1 VLQKNEPT
9 ACLHQVENNQ
19 SKTENKME
27 EIIEQYLLGQLSK
40 EEKAAF
46 ELRINTEQNL
56 AKDVKIQRELMEA
69 IKIQGLK
76 ADISNAY
83 RQVKLGKMLK
93 NAVITTLIAAVVGL
107 GIYYIAKSVSQNNEP
122 QTTGATLPSN
132 DFTID
137 NSKDTVIETTGGII
151 LHIPANAFGDIDNYE
166 LEVKEALNA
175 LDIMEAGLS
184 TMSDSNLL
192 ATAGMF
198 KITATKDGKELQL
211 ADGKE
216 ITAQVPTDEVDPD
229 IMLFDGVEDSTG
241 NINWVNPTQIKKHLI
256 NRSFDDLNFYPPG
269 YLAKVSEN
277 GYDAD
282 NKKFTDSLYWS
293 FDCGR
298 VGEEAPQESLDG
310 DLGNVNYPFSSES
323 LIYKTKNESEQRSEY
338 LRTNPFN
345 VEKSNSLLS
354 KLNREFPQLLDQLKT
369 LIDFKEP
376 TFNLKTI
383 PNYNPKL
390 NTYSKH
396 DSFLVVSTF
405 ESSLIFNYPPKIVS
419 TALSDTAAIEEARD
433 ESLKQICPASIKALQ
448 TKRFA
453 KTYIATKEFE
463 QRLQHLFQVCDE
475 ASLNVYIQNLD
486 KDISY
491 ADSIV
496 ALRIEGSKKQV
507 FERFSAQKLGNTKS
521 VSPAFAKLAAY
532 HKKKKNAYD
541 EAARKAREKVLSK
554 YAKADKKQEYRT
566 EEKQL
571 TELKDRAENYQKELK
586 TNLVEAYR
594 QAGLPYPTPIP
605 PKGTYTLTLDRTGWN
620 NLDRYVM
627 ESTSTRTSLKT
638 KYNGKDISIEYNP
651 LSVQIENEDEY
662 DFVRV
667 YLIANKLPSYQK
679 INKTGIAYK
688 EKLNELFDYDLICL
702 AQKSGDYYFYQK
714 GLSKKPGSMI
724 VSLFAKDKNEI
735 SAILN
740 VFDGKQSNSLMQ
752 NLEYESNT
760 YLYNQDL
767 EKRKEKEAFRREI
780 EGVIWPCG
788 EGLSCNEEIV
798 REGEMLFAANCE
810 SCHAL
815 NTKVVGPAL
824 AGVIDKYEEDYEWL
838 IAFTQNNQKLIKS
851 GDERANAIYEE
862 YNGAAMN
869 IFENLTDNQILSIYS
884 YIDCMSGSVLRVPS
898 PASPPPEIL
907 KIVKTTSKKSSSSNT
922 IESTAQSIPIL
933 PVKRTNQDTAEYT
946 SPTTFPAQTNL
957 FAHLKTEYPYFYSQL
972 QEDFDLSDPTF
983 HASFKVIH
991 CSLKRTSFITASNSE
1006 KSEQY
1011 EVDMNNKGM
1020 KAKERKKFFELC
1032 AADCS
1037 GAVAFQ

>member
-1 VLQKNEPT
+1 
-9 ACLHQVENNQ
+9 
-19 SKTENKME
+19 ME
-27 EIIEQYLLGQLSK
+27 ELIDKYLLGLLSEAENK
-40 EEKAAF
+40 AF
-46 ELRINTEQNL
+46 ELRIASEPNL
-56 AKDVKIQRELMEA
+56 AKEVNVQRDLMQA
-69 IKIQGLK
+69 AKLQGLK
-76 ADISNAY
+76 VDISNAY

-93 NAVITTLIAAVVGL
+93 TAVITTLIAAVVGL

-122 QTTGATLPSN
+122 QTTGATLPSH

-137 NSKDTVIETTGGII
+137 NSKDTVIETANGII

-241 NINWVNPTQIKKHLI
+241 NVNWVNPTKIKKHLI
-256 NRSFDDLNFYPPG
+256 TRSFDELNFYPPG
-269 YLAKVSEN
+269 YLAKVAEN
-277 GYDAD
+277 GYDAS
-282 NKKFTDSLYWS
+282 NTQFTDSLYWS

-298 VGEEAPQESLDG
+298 VSEEAPQESLDG
-310 DLGNVNYPFSSES
+310 DLGNVNYPFSSQS

-419 TALSDTAAIEEARD
+419 TALSDTAAIGEARD
-433 ESLKQICPASIKALQ
+433 ESLKQICPASIQALQ
-448 TKRFA
+448 TKRFE

-541 EAARKAREKVLSK
+541 EAARKARKKVLIK
-554 YAKADKKQEYRT
+554 YANEDTDKQNRDTEKATSEM
-566 EEKQL
+566 
-571 TELKDRAENYQKELK
+571 KDRANIYQKELN
-586 TNLVEAYR
+586 TNLKEAYR
-594 QAGLPYPTPIP
+594 QAGLTFPKPIGR
-605 PKGTYTLTLDRTGWN
+605 KGNYIVPITTTGWK
-620 NLDRYVM
+620 NLDRYVT
-627 ESTSTRTSLKT
+627 ESTNTRTSLKT
-638 KYNGKDISIEYNP
+638 KYNGKDVSIEYHT
-651 LSVQIENEDEY
+651 LDVKIVEEQTY

-679 INKTGIAYK
+679 MKKKGETYF
-688 EKLNELFDYDLICL
+688 ESLNELFDYELVCL
-702 AQKSGDYYFYQK
+702 AKKGSDYYVYTNLLQK
-714 GLSKKPGSMI
+714 KDASKA
-724 VSLFAKDKNEI
+724 VSLKSIDKKELQKLLKSMNK
-735 SAILN
+735 STANRN
-740 VFDGKQSNSLMQ
+740 VADD
-752 NLEYESNT
+752 LEYEEQNF
-760 YLYNQDL
+760 LYNRDV
-767 EKRKEKEAFRREI
+767 EKRKKDEDFRKEI
-780 EGVIWPCG
+780 EGVIWPCSQTSEPPSATPQDG
-788 EGLSCNEEIV
+788 DLY
-798 REGEMLFAANCE
+798 
-810 SCHAL
+810 
-815 NTKVVGPAL
+815 VGPPEFL
-824 AGVIDKYEEDYEWL
+824 EVV
-838 IAFTQNNQKLIKS
+838 QS
-851 GDERANAIYEE
+851 
-862 YNGAAMN
+862 
-869 IFENLTDNQILSIYS
+869 DNPIN
-884 YIDCMSGSVLRVPS
+884 V
-898 PASPPPEIL
+898 
-907 KIVKTTSKKSSSSNT
+907 
-922 IESTAQSIPIL
+922 IL
-933 PVKRTNQDTAEYT
+933 PFPFQSDSTSNIAQKQDEETIYIT
-946 SPTTFPAQTNL
+946 PTTFAKQTQLQN
-957 FAHLKTEYPYFYSQL
+957 HLKAEYPDFY
-972 QEDFDLSDPTF
+972 QELADDFDLSDPTF

-1032 AADCS
+1032 ATDCT
-1037 GAVAFQ
+1037 GNIALQ

>member
-46 ELRINTEQNL
+46 EQHINTEPNL

-76 ADISNAY
+76 VDISNAY
-83 RQVKLGKMLK
+83 RQMKLGKMLK

-122 QTTGATLPSN
+122 QTTGATLPSH

-137 NSKDTVIETTGGII
+137 NTRDTVIETAGGII

-229 IMLFDGVEDSTG
+229 MMLFDGVEDSTG

-293 FDCGR
+293 FDCGVR
-298 VGEEAPQESLDG
+298 LEEAPRGETWEESLDG
-310 DLGNVNYPFSSES
+310 DLGPLSLVEDYFEPQFYFLDNNGQKILIGKKIREKLYLKISNKFNTKSSKFSAK
-323 LIYKTKNESEQRSEY
+323 LT
-338 LRTNPFN
+338 
-345 VEKSNSLLS
+345 S
-354 KLNREFPQLLDQLKT
+354 KLYGSGLPISPKDAIWIVKQDDKSQYFDLEGNALATFDTGRRPTKDSTNEVVIDQA
-369 LIDFKEP
+369 
-376 TFNLKTI
+376 N
-383 PNYNPKL
+383 
-390 NTYSKH
+390 
-396 DSFLVVSTF
+396 
-405 ESSLIFNYPPKIVS
+405 
-419 TALSDTAAIEEARD
+419 
-433 ESLKQICPASIKALQ
+433 KQICPASIKALQ

-453 KTYIATKEFE
+453 NTYIATKEFE

-496 ALRIEGSKKQV
+496 ALQIEGSKKDIFQ
-507 FERFSAQKLGNTKS
+507 RFAAQKLGNTKS
-521 VSPAFAKLAAY
+521 ASPAFSKLAAY

-541 EAARKAREKVLSK
+541 NAARKAREKVLSK

-594 QAGLPYPTPIP
+594 QAGLSYPTPIP

-922 IESTAQSIPIL
+922 IESIAQSIPIL

-1032 AADCS
+1032 AADCA
-1037 GAVAFQ
+1037 GNIAFQ